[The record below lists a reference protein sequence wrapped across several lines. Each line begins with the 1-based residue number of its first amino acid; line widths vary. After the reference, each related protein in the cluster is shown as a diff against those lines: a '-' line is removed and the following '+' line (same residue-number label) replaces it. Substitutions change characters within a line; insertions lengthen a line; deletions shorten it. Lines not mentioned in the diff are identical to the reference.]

1 MRNFFAALKD
11 IWRLAYPYF
20 LRRTPGEI
28 RLWFVGVAKS
38 PENVIALGLLA
49 GVLVLEVLFAL
60 MSKPFNDTY
69 GGLGDSIQQKNFP
82 LFLESVGKFALLSAI
97 YVVLG
102 VYKNYVNQILQVRWR
117 KSMTDFFVD
126 RWLAPAQ
133 HYRLRLV
140 TGPADNPDQRIS
152 EDVHKFVGTTMVL
165 AFGFVS
171 NVLQLFI
178 YLYILWGLSEAF
190 PTTSFGLSFNVPG
203 YLIWL
208 AIIYA
213 AIGTGL
219 VHLIGRPLVRLKY
232 DQERYEANF
241 RFSMARIRENSE
253 QIALLG
259 GEAAEQSGLRER
271 YDSLLANVYAVVRR
285 QRDLLFFQ
293 QSFSQFSNIFPYV
306 LFAPAYFFG
315 KATYG
320 LFNRMLDAFTSV
332 QSGMT
337 WFVTSYAELA
347 EYRAVVQ
354 RLTGFETAMQA
365 AAHAAVQPPHID
377 REPRNLPALA
387 TRDLTVTLP
396 SRTPL
401 TASATMQVNP
411 GDRILLTGRS
421 GAGKTTLLRAL
432 SGIWPFGQGGISVP
446 ERTSMFML
454 PQRTYLPLG
463 TLRQAI
469 VYPKTIAAYADADI
483 RAALRAVGLGHLE
496 AELDEAGNWSMRLSG
511 GEQQRLGV
519 ARALLVKPDWL
530 MLDEA
535 TSALDEA
542 GEADLYRAV
551 VNGLPQAGIV
561 SVAHRSTLDE
571 FHTRRI
577 EMAPANDG
585 LYGVSEEVA
594 AAAE

>member
-1 MRNFFAALKD
+1 MRNFLAALKD

-20 LRRTPGEI
+20 IRRTPGEI
-28 RLWFVGVAKS
+28 RLWFVGVVKS
-38 PENVIALGLLA
+38 PENVIALILLA
-49 GVLVLEVLFAL
+49 SVVVLEVLYAL
-60 MSKPFNDTY
+60 MSKPFNEIY

-82 LFLESVGKFALLSAI
+82 LFLVTMRSYALISVAYI
-97 YVVLG
+97 VLG
-102 VYKNYVNQILQVRWR
+102 VYKSYINQILQVRWR

-126 RWLAPAQ
+126 RWLSPAQ
-133 HYRLRLV
+133 HYRLRLI

-165 AFGFVS
+165 AFGFLS

-190 PTTSFGLSFNVPG
+190 PTTSFGLSFDVPG

-208 AIIYA
+208 AVVYA
-213 AIGTGL
+213 AVGTGL
-219 VHLIGRPLVRLKY
+219 THLIGKPLVRLRY

-241 RFSMARIRENSE
+241 RFSMARVRENSE
-253 QIALLG
+253 QIALLS
-259 GEAAEQSGLRER
+259 GEAAERSSLGER
-271 YDSLLANVYAVVRR
+271 YDSLLANVYAVIRR
-285 QRDLLFFQ
+285 QRNLAFFQ
-293 QSFSQFSNIFPYV
+293 QSFTQFSNVFPYL

-320 LFNRMLDAFTSV
+320 LFSRMLDAFSSV
-332 QSGMT
+332 QSGLT
-337 WFVTSYAELA
+337 WFVTSYSELA
-347 EYRAVVQ
+347 DYRAVVQ
-354 RLTGFETAMQA
+354 RLAGFEIAMLA
-365 AAHAAVQPPHID
+365 AAEAAVLPPHID
-377 REPRNLPALA
+377 REQRAVPALA
-387 TRDLTVTLP
+387 VRELVVSLH
-396 SRTPL
+396 SRQPL
-401 TASATMQVNP
+401 TAPATFKVDR

-421 GAGKTTLLRAL
+421 GSGKTTFLRAL
-432 SGIWPFGQGGISVP
+432 SGIWPFGQGGIDIP
-446 ERTSMFML
+446 DRTEMFVL

-463 TLRQAI
+463 TLRQSIA
-469 VYPKTIAAYADADI
+469 YPKVLDAYPDAAV
-483 RAALRAVGLGHLE
+483 RAALRKVGLSHLE
-496 AELDEAGNWSMRLSG
+496 SELDEAGNWSMRLSG

-551 VNGLPQAGIV
+551 VEGLPNTGIV
-561 SVAHRSTLDE
+561 SVGHRSTLDA

-577 EMAPANDG
+577 DMQPAADG
-585 LYGVSEEVA
+585 LYGVAEPVA